1 MPLGIYPLCQWT
13 TQQHASSQWYSLE
26 QIDDI
31 ANQCQTLLVH
41 ILHNKWKQ
49 LHHLLIYSPQ
59 WIYNNMS
66 CLCYY
71 SAKKQSWVYIREW
84 NGNEVFPSFHKE
96 GVLRDHRMT
105 SSIPSRHKRSIIDYA
120 CSLIILHSH
129 LTTFL
134 NGIKRSTTGEG

>member
-13 TQQHASSQWYSLE
+13 TQQQASSQWYSLE

-71 SAKKQSWVYIREW
+71 SAKKTKLIYIHEW

-105 SSIPSRHKRSIIDYA
+105 SSIPQHTQKIDHWLRV
-120 CSLIILHSH
+120 SLIIPHSH